1 MAALDQIKVIAEN
14 RLTNTMDRPSN
25 KLITRKP
32 KRLFTFGCSFSN
44 YNWGGMWPEIV
55 AYDLNIPYYNYGL
68 CGCGNQYMA
77 CMLMQADIFYK
88 FNSDDL
94 IIVQWTNVC
103 REDRYAWGVWQTSGN
118 IFGSNLYNDKYKKQ
132 WADPEGYL
140 LRDLTSI
147 QFVDTFLA
155 SKECQYHFLSMV
167 NVACRPDQ
175 YSDDTKIFDNI
186 TSIFSDTLSKIH
198 KSFYEVLWNDKIS
211 IKENRDIQLI
221 GKKFFDGHPHPAE
234 TLEYLQKTFTE
245 HLFDARTIQ
254 SVGEIHQKWI
264 DEMKKYHTT
273 YHFKQ
278 RDWLFQHRHKIRQ
291 ATTILPAQKV
301 QGIISHLD

>member
-1 MAALDQIKVIAEN
+1 
-14 RLTNTMDRPSN
+14 MDHPNN

-94 IIVQWTNVC
+94 VIVQWTNVC
-103 REDRYAWGVWQTSGN
+103 REDRYVWGEWLTPGN
-118 IFGSNLYNDKYKKQ
+118 IFTQNVYDDRYVKK

-167 NVACRPDQ
+167 NVASRPNQ
-175 YSDDTKIFDNI
+175 WSDDIKIFDNI
-186 TSIFSDTLSKIH
+186 TNIFINTLPKIH
-198 KSFYEVLWNDKIS
+198 KSFYEVLWNNTIS
-211 IKENRDIQLI
+211 IKKLRDSQLI
-221 GKKFFDGHPHPAE
+221 DNKFFDGHPHPAE

-245 HLFDARTIQ
+245 HTFDARTIQ
-254 SVGEIHQKWI
+254 SVGELQHKWI
-264 DEMKKYHTT
+264 DTIKKY
-273 YHFKQ
+273 KPNN
-278 RDWLFQHRHKIRQ
+278 QHADEIKQ
-291 ATTILPAQKV
+291 ATTIFPAINV
-301 QGIISHLD
+301 QGIIR

>member
-1 MAALDQIKVIAEN
+1 MVEKCIK
-14 RLTNTMDRPSN
+14 NTMDHPNN

-94 IIVQWTNVC
+94 VIVQWTNVC
-103 REDRYAWGVWQTSGN
+103 REDRYVWGEWLTPGN
-118 IFGSNLYNDKYKKQ
+118 IFTQNVYDDRYVKK

-167 NVACRPDQ
+167 NIASTPDQ
-175 YSDDTKIFDNI
+175 YSDDTKIFNNI
-186 TSIFSDTLSKIH
+186 TGIFSNTLAKIH
-198 KSFYEVLWNDKIS
+198 KSFYEVLWNNTIS
-211 IKENRDIQLI
+211 IKKLRDSQLI
-221 GKKFFDGHPHPAE
+221 DNKYFDGHPHPAE

-245 HLFDARTIQ
+245 HTFDARTIQ
-254 SVGEIHQKWI
+254 SVGELQHKWI
-264 DEMKKYHTT
+264 DTIKKY
-273 YHFKQ
+273 KPNN
-278 RDWLFQHRHKIRQ
+278 QHADEIKQ
-291 ATTILPAQKV
+291 ATTIFPAINV
-301 QGIISHLD
+301 QGIIR

>member
-1 MAALDQIKVIAEN
+1 MVEKCIK
-14 RLTNTMDRPSN
+14 NTMDHPNN

-94 IIVQWTNVC
+94 VIVQWTNVC
-103 REDRYAWGVWQTSGN
+103 REDRYVWGEWLTPGN
-118 IFGSNLYNDKYKKQ
+118 IFTQNVYDDRYVKK

-167 NVACRPDQ
+167 NIASTPDQ
-175 YSDDTKIFDNI
+175 YSDDTKIFNNI
-186 TSIFSDTLSKIH
+186 TGIFSNTLAKIH
-198 KSFYEVLWNDKIS
+198 KSFYEVLWNNTIS
-211 IKENRDIQLI
+211 IKKLRDSQLI
-221 GKKFFDGHPHPAE
+221 DNKFFDGHPHPAE

-245 HLFDARTIQ
+245 HTFDARTIQ
-254 SVGEIHQKWI
+254 SVGELQHKWI
-264 DEMKKYHTT
+264 DTIKKYKRVTFT
-273 YHFKQ
+273 K
-278 RDWLFQHRHKIRQ
+278 KKC
-291 ATTILPAQKV
+291 KV
-301 QGIISHLD
+301 

>member
-1 MAALDQIKVIAEN
+1 MVEKCIK
-14 RLTNTMDRPSN
+14 NTMDHASN
-25 KLITRKP
+25 KLVTRKP
-32 KRLFTFGCSFSN
+32 KRLFSFGCSFSN
-44 YNWGGMWPEIV
+44 YFWGGMWPEIV

-94 IIVQWTNVC
+94 VIVQWTNVC
-103 REDRYAWGVWQTSGN
+103 REDRYVWGEWLTPGN
-118 IFGSNLYNDKYKKQ
+118 IFTQNVYDDRYVKK

-167 NVACRPDQ
+167 NIASTPDQ
-175 YSDDTKIFDNI
+175 YSDDTKIFNNI
-186 TSIFSDTLSKIH
+186 TGIFSNTLAKIH
-198 KSFYEVLWNDKIS
+198 KSFYEVLWNNTIS
-211 IKENRDIQLI
+211 IKKLRDSQLI
-221 GKKFFDGHPHPAE
+221 DNKFFDGHPHPAE

-245 HLFDARTIQ
+245 HTFDARTIQ
-254 SVGEIHQKWI
+254 SVGELQHKWI
-264 DEMKKYHTT
+264 DTIKKY
-273 YHFKQ
+273 KPNN
-278 RDWLFQHRHKIRQ
+278 QHADEIKQ
-291 ATTILPAQKV
+291 ATTIFPAINV
-301 QGIISHLD
+301 QGIIR